1 MKEYYEKK
9 VKQAKLAKKLISN
22 GIKKFFIE
30 GAENNTSDL
39 RSEDLFLYG
48 DVLKDA
54 EYSVEIAEKDLADLI
69 IAQSYP
75 AEMVNKNA

>member
-75 AEMVNKNA
+75 AETVNKNA